1 MRLRIIGNIV
11 RPLNTIA
18 YLRPY
23 ALALAVVAAA
33 GASGAE
39 EAAGVGLG
47 GGVGVLSWG
56 VGTRH
61 D

>member
-11 RPLNTIA
+11 RPLDTIT
-18 YLRPY
+18 YLRPD

-33 GASGAE
+33 GAGGAE